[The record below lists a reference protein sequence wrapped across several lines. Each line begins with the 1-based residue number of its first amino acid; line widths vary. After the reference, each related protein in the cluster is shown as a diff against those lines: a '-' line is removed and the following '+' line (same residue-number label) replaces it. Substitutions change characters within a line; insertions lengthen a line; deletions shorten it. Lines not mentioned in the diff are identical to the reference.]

1 MWKDNLKSGDGK
13 LIKANGDKYIGEFFN
28 DKINGKGE
36 YIYSNGDKY
45 IGEFK
50 DNVFHGHGCY
60 INANGDTYE
69 GEYRYGLKKGY
80 GILKSIG
87 TTVYEGEF
95 KDDLFEG
102 RGRLIY
108 KNEGKY
114 EGLWTTFLIK
124 PLAFFILQLG
134 KLTKNYALAVILIT
148 LIIRLICYPFTRKT
162 AMQSEL
168 MKQAQP
174 EMQRIQKKYA
184 GKQDEKSMMMQSQ
197 EMLAIYKKYNISPAS
212 GCLFSLIQLPLFLA
226 FYESVQRIPAIFE
239 GTFLGLQLGTT
250 PTVGITT
257 STFYI
262 YIILMILI
270 SLTTYYS
277 FKMNMS
283 GQTLDP
289 AMKNMPIYM
298 SVMIIVTALF
308 MPSALCIYWL
318 VSNLCTIFQN
328 MAVKKNKVERKRS

>member
-1 MWKDNLKSGDGK
+1 MKNKTKKRFIILTLLLILTTGCTKTLTDKNNKAVTNKVTGQNLTENILCRPKDKETIKQYEKNKVNIKK
-13 LIKANGDKYIGEFFN
+13 LPECEKF
-28 DKINGKGE
+28 KI
-36 YIYSNGDKY
+36 
-45 IGEFK
+45 
-50 DNVFHGHGCY
+50 
-60 INANGDTYE
+60 
-69 GEYRYGLKKGY
+69 
-80 GILKSIG
+80 
-87 TTVYEGEF
+87 
-95 KDDLFEG
+95 
-102 RGRLIY
+102 
-108 KNEGKY
+108 NEGKY
-114 EGLWTTFLIK
+114 EPLWTTFLIK

>member
-1 MWKDNLKSGDGK
+1 MKNKTKKRFIILTLLLILTTGCTKTLTDKNNKAVTNKVTGQNLTENILCRPKDKETIKQYEKNKVNIKK
-13 LIKANGDKYIGEFFN
+13 LPECEKF
-28 DKINGKGE
+28 KI
-36 YIYSNGDKY
+36 
-45 IGEFK
+45 
-50 DNVFHGHGCY
+50 
-60 INANGDTYE
+60 
-69 GEYRYGLKKGY
+69 
-80 GILKSIG
+80 
-87 TTVYEGEF
+87 
-95 KDDLFEG
+95 
-102 RGRLIY
+102 
-108 KNEGKY
+108 NEGKY
-114 EGLWTTFLIK
+114 EALWTTFLIK

>member
-1 MWKDNLKSGDGK
+1 
-13 LIKANGDKYIGEFFN
+13 
-28 DKINGKGE
+28 
-36 YIYSNGDKY
+36 
-45 IGEFK
+45 
-50 DNVFHGHGCY
+50 
-60 INANGDTYE
+60 
-69 GEYRYGLKKGY
+69 
-80 GILKSIG
+80 
-87 TTVYEGEF
+87 
-95 KDDLFEG
+95 
-102 RGRLIY
+102 
-108 KNEGKY
+108 
-114 EGLWTTFLIK
+114 
-124 PLAFFILQLG
+124 
-134 KLTKNYALAVILIT
+134 
-148 LIIRLICYPFTRKT
+148 
-162 AMQSEL
+162 MQSEL

>member
-1 MWKDNLKSGDGK
+1 MKNKTKKRFIILTLLLILTTGCTKTLTDKNNKAVTNKVTGQNLTENILCRPKDKETIKQYEKNKVNIKK
-13 LIKANGDKYIGEFFN
+13 LPECEKF
-28 DKINGKGE
+28 KI
-36 YIYSNGDKY
+36 
-45 IGEFK
+45 
-50 DNVFHGHGCY
+50 
-60 INANGDTYE
+60 
-69 GEYRYGLKKGY
+69 
-80 GILKSIG
+80 
-87 TTVYEGEF
+87 
-95 KDDLFEG
+95 
-102 RGRLIY
+102 
-108 KNEGKY
+108 NEGKY

-168 MKQAQP
+168 MKQDQP

>member
-1 MWKDNLKSGDGK
+1 MKNKTKKRFIILTLLLILTTGCTKTLTDKNNKAVTNKVTGQNLTENILCRPKDKETIKQYEKNKVNIKK
-13 LIKANGDKYIGEFFN
+13 LPECEKF
-28 DKINGKGE
+28 KI
-36 YIYSNGDKY
+36 
-45 IGEFK
+45 
-50 DNVFHGHGCY
+50 
-60 INANGDTYE
+60 
-69 GEYRYGLKKGY
+69 
-80 GILKSIG
+80 
-87 TTVYEGEF
+87 
-95 KDDLFEG
+95 
-102 RGRLIY
+102 
-108 KNEGKY
+108 NEGKY
-114 EGLWTTFLIK
+114 DPLWTTFLIK

-262 YIILMILI
+262 YVILMILI